1 MDTVIADLVQA
12 PLLSNPQV
20 ETMSEN
26 DQNSSSNG
34 NIQTESSIIANTLDS
49 NRIKI
54 ISHLLNILTQPP
66 IPLKRLRLIQCRTKD
81 KTIPEKQITL
91 LRDNTSNDKH
101 EDSAIVQT
109 SKQSV
114 PELMEQQT
122 FIEENIFIMNDK
134 QDNGTFLPSE
144 DQPVTSKENN
154 TMIEE
159 ISN

>member
-1 MDTVIADLVQA
+1 
-12 PLLSNPQV
+12 
-20 ETMSEN
+20 EN

-101 EDSAIVQT
+101 EDS
-109 SKQSV
+109 
-114 PELMEQQT
+114 
-122 FIEENIFIMNDK
+122 
-134 QDNGTFLPSE
+134 
-144 DQPVTSKENN
+144 
-154 TMIEE
+154 
-159 ISN
+159 